1 MVRSK
6 HTHTHTPHSLTDSTE
21 FDGRTSVLGRAIEVH
36 RESSGIVCGERSEFG
51 HFEREISD
59 SRDSYDTLVGPV
71 LDGALYLHR
80 VVVRV
85 TTCGGFDWVR
95 PSRFVSDK
103 FGCHGETYKV

>member
-1 MVRSK
+1 MPSCIYFVVCVMYSAPVGGYEVVRSK
-6 HTHTHTPHSLTDSTE
+6 HTHPHTPHSLTDSTE

-85 TTCGGFDWVR
+85 TTCGGI
-95 PSRFVSDK
+95 
-103 FGCHGETYKV
+103 